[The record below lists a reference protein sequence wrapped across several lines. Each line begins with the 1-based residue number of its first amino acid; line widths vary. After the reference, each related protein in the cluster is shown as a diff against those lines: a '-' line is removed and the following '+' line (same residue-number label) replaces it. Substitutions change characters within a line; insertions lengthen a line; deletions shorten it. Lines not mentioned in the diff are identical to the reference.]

1 MVGSVQPSV
10 TNLAG
15 RSRKCPAGSLEVA
28 ERELEEPDH
37 AEVLYL
43 EDPIA
48 GITSDRHT
56 LLRCGTALL
65 GSTEVGVDE
74 RPGVH
79 RQRALK
85 LEPAALVELMA
96 LGRQLVGSA
105 PVA

>member
-1 MVGSVQPSV
+1 MPG
-10 TNLAG
+10 
-15 RSRKCPAGSLEVA
+15 GSLEVA

-48 GITSDRHT
+48 GITSDRHPS
-56 LLRCGTALL
+56 RCGTALL
-65 GSTEVGVDE
+65 GSTQVGVDE

-79 RQRALK
+79 RHRALE
-85 LEPAALVELMA
+85 LEPAALVELIA

-105 PVA
+105 PVARSTLELRQVQ